1 MSQPLPAFS
10 GDSLYL
16 DTTVLY
22 ALLRGIEP
30 GAQAL
35 FMRIETGEL
44 RAYTSVLTFDE
55 LAYRMLLALIR
66 DQYGAS
72 PLERLRNQEQQMIE
86 EFYPRLAPRMLQLR
100 TFPNLILV
108 EVAPAD
114 LDEMD
119 EAMLTYHLRPRDA
132 LHLAAMQKCEC
143 LDLVSHDPD
152 FDRVPAVRRFTL

>member
-1 MSQPLPAFS
+1 MSEPLSAFP
-10 GDSLYL
+10 GDTLYL

-35 FMRIETGEL
+35 FARIETGEL

-66 DQYGAS
+66 DQYGPS
-72 PLERLRNQEQQMIE
+72 PLDRLRDQEQQMIE
-86 EFYPRLAPRMLQLR
+86 EFYPRLAPRMRQLR
-100 TFPNLILV
+100 TFPNLVLV

-114 LDEMD
+114 LDAMD